1 MCNQVMPGCVAPAR
15 LRACAFSFPGCRDQ
29 VRYARAFV
37 ARFLDGH
44 PAADDV
50 VLLISELAANA
61 CAHSDSGRPGGS
73 YTVRIQVREGG
84 RVHAEVEDQGSRW
97 KGSFAE
103 IESPHGL
110 FLVRSLVVRKSLCFS
125 LRAFDA
131 GEDLVGVFGPGKGTR
146 VVVPVVDEC
155 ADGVG
160 QLA

>member
-110 FLVRSLVVRKSLCFS
+110 FLVRSLAAQC
-125 LRAFDA
+125 
-131 GEDLVGVFGPGKGTR
+131 GTR
-146 VVVPVVDEC
+146 PGARGWVTWFVLGRP
-155 ADGVG
+155 
-160 QLA
+160 